1 MADDNQKLI
10 DAVVA
15 RVNQKMNSTYSP
27 EATKLRRLEN
37 EVRSLRSKVSQL
49 EKLIEEK
56 LG

>member
-1 MADDNQKLI
+1 MIVNQKLI

-15 RVNQKMNSTYSP
+15 RVKQKMNSTYSP

>member
-1 MADDNQKLI
+1 MLVNQRLV
-10 DAVVA
+10 DAVVSEVK
-15 RVNQKMNSTYSP
+15 RKMNSTYSP

>member
-1 MADDNQKLI
+1 MIVNQKLV
-10 DAVVA
+10 DAVVD
-15 RVNQKMNSTYSP
+15 RVKQKLKSAYSP

-37 EVRSLRSKVSQL
+37 EIRSLRSKVSQL